1 MNYDSIILELLERVQ
16 NLEKE
21 VKELKEGISVK
32 PIENMTGKTNTQ
44 LAREYI
50 QQQKEEARTRG
61 EGSIVLV
68 AGDIQKAIGLKNRP
82 VIICNAMKQLM
93 SDKDEI
99 LFAPPSGNSTTVRI
113 KYYL

>member
-21 VKELKEGISVK
+21 VKELKEGTSVK

-50 QQQKEEARTRG
+50 QQQKEEARTKGRLN
-61 EGSIVLV
+61 SV
-68 AGDIQKAIGLKNRP
+68 
-82 VIICNAMKQLM
+82 
-93 SDKDEI
+93 
-99 LFAPPSGNSTTVRI
+99 SGREYSESNWTKKSSSH
-113 KYYL
+113 YL